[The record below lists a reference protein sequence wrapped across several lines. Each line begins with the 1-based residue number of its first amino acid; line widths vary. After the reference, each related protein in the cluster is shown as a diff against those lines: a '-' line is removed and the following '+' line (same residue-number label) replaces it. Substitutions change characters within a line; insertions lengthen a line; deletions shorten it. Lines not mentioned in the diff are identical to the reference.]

1 MARAGLRSKVP
12 GGTRGYFRFRAA
24 TLFSGIAILVAVVGG
39 TVAAT
44 GAERHDI
51 APAYFYQRA
60 LSAELVIKD
69 AMASGKT
76 QRVLTVYNSLF
87 DEYDVLARGGVGGL
101 TGPCYDTMKT
111 LVLVALQTFS
121 YMDGQSAGA
130 KGAASVQDA
139 VDKYRGK
146 KALCEKEPGIGT
158 QVPMPR
164 IE

>member
-1 MARAGLRSKVP
+1 MVRAGLRSNIP
-12 GGTRGYFRFRAA
+12 GVTRGYFRFRAA
-24 TLFSGIAILVAVVGG
+24 TLFPGMAILVAVIGG
-39 TVAAT
+39 TIGVVR
-44 GAERHDI
+44 AEQRDI

-60 LSAELVIKD
+60 LAAEQVIKD
-69 AMASGKT
+69 ATASGKT

-87 DEYDVLARGGVGGL
+87 DEYDVLARSGVGGL
-101 TGPCYDTMKT
+101 TGPCYDTMKA
-111 LVLVALQTFS
+111 LVLVALQTFG

-130 KGAASVQDA
+130 KGVASVQDA
-139 VDKYRGK
+139 IDKYRGE